1 MGNNKFAAYVT
12 LPKIEELERKI
23 TLNKGREASVLRM
36 HPWIFSGAIW
46 RKEGDIQPGDMVE
59 VCDYKGNTLG
69 FGLFEEGSLQI
80 RMVDFG
86 PNIPDEDFWRQKLV
100 AAYELRK
107 GLGLID
113 STHTNAF
120 RFIHAEGDGFP
131 GLVADFYNGIM
142 VMQAQTPG
150 MYRLLPSLAGL
161 LPDIFGA
168 RLKAIYAKP
177 AEYAT
182 RYDPSLK
189 NTQGFIWGNAEEV
202 QILENGNRFWV
213 DYVSGQKT
221 GFFIDQ
227 RDNRNLVA
235 LYAKGRRVLNCFSY
249 SGGFS
254 VYALKAGAELVH
266 SVDSSAK
273 AIEACRNNLLLN
285 GFDPEKHSCI
295 EADVLQF
302 LARTK
307 AKYDL
312 IVLDPPA
319 FAKHL
324 AQKLKAIK
332 AYRYIN
338 RLAISQASPGSFLF
352 TFSCSQVVDIESF
365 RSMVLSA
372 AIEAER
378 DVKLLHVLRQP
389 PDHPVSIFQPEAEY
403 LKGLV
408 LYIS

>member
-1 MGNNKFAAYVT
+1 MNLKVI
-12 LPKIEELERKI
+12 LQ
-23 TLNKGREASVLRM
+23 KGRESSVLRR

-46 RKEGDIQPGDMVE
+46 RKEGDILPGDLVE

-69 FGLFEEGSLQI
+69 FGFFGEGSLQI
-80 RMVDFG
+80 RIVDFG
-86 PNIPDEDFWRQKLV
+86 QNMLDEDFWRQKLV
-100 AAYELRK
+100 AAYKLRQD
-107 GLGLID
+107 LGLLD

-120 RFIHAEGDGFP
+120 RLIHAEGDSFP
-131 GLVADFYNGIM
+131 GLVADFYNGII

-161 LPDIFGA
+161 LPDIFGV
-168 RLKAIYAKP
+168 RLKAIYSKP

-182 RYDPSLK
+182 RDNPSLK
-189 NTQGFIWGNAEEV
+189 NIQGFIWGKAEELE
-202 QILENGNRFWV
+202 ILENGNRFWV

-227 RDNRNLVA
+227 RDNRSLVA

-295 EADVLQF
+295 EADVFHF
-302 LARTK
+302 LARK
-307 AKYDL
+307 NDKYDL
-312 IVLDPPA
+312 IILDPPA
-319 FAKHL
+319 FAKHVT
-324 AQKLKAIK
+324 QKSKAVK

-338 RLAISQASPGSFLF
+338 RLAISQANPGSLLF
-352 TFSCSQVVDIESF
+352 TFSCSQVVDIGSF

-372 AIEAER
+372 AIEAGR
-378 DVKLLHVLRQP
+378 DVKLLYVLRQP